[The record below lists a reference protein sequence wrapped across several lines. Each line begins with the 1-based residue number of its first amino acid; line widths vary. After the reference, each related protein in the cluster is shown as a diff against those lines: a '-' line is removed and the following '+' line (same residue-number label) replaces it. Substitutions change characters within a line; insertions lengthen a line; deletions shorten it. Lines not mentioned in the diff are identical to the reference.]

1 MGQLL
6 YRNFLDNLGVP
17 TMPGFESLKFHVSDP
32 TPEKRTPSRSA
43 ALPPPKDASFSSP
56 EQAARYHLHDLLRRD
71 GRRVMRGVA
80 PADGADLVPGLEH
93 ERSQSIRWPDV
104 AAKTLRTGLQKGTA
118 PATTIVR
125 FRQVQ
130 AGIPVFG
137 SAATVEMDSKNR
149 LLSSDVKLADVE
161 HVSPV
166 AKISDA
172 DALQAIVRLTG
183 TQPEKLAGING
194 SLTYF
199 GRESSDEWRLAWYY
213 RSVPAAPAGFKGG
226 PGHGFSG
233 ESPRD
238 LHGCFDYFVDAID
251 GTVLFWYRAN
261 AALKPDSSKPLPAPK
276 QVPFTPA
283 GAKGYDESGN
293 IRDFVG
299 RRINDPCCIEMHDEL
314 ARVKTFDLQFGFYDL
329 QPPPVYPVRNTTA
342 DFGREN
348 TAAVSAHINAK
359 KVMAFYRGFLSR
371 SGIDDN
377 NMDVISFVNC
387 CDHAGDKRE
396 WRQAVWFENRMYY
409 GQWLAGDGSLRSYAS
424 YLDVIAHEL
433 THGVTQYTANL
444 KYVGESGA
452 LDESF
457 ADIFGIAIA
466 NTDAHGEPPP
476 ATEWSWQIGLGL
488 GPGGG
493 PLRDLSKPN
502 PAHLKDFI
510 KPENGGDAE
519 VHALSAIHSKAV
531 QTIFTA
537 RNDAG
542 APLFR
547 WQDLVYLYY
556 VTLCRLPE
564 CATFRM
570 ARELLIE
577 SAKTFYSGRPNEEQ
591 TLLMAAI
598 AKAYDEVGIQ

>member
-1 MGQLL
+1 
-6 YRNFLDNLGVP
+6 
-17 TMPGFESLKFHVSDP
+17 MPGFESLRFHFSDP

-43 ALPPPKDASFSSP
+43 ALPPPKAESFTSP
-56 EQAARYHLHDLLRRD
+56 EQAARYHLHNLLRRD

-80 PADGADLVPGLEH
+80 PADGPDLVPGLEH
-93 ERSQSIRWPDV
+93 ERSQSIRWPEV
-104 AAKTLRTGLQKGTA
+104 AGKTLRTGIQKGTA
-118 PATTIVR
+118 AATTIVR

-172 DALQAIVRLTG
+172 AALQAIVGFTG
-183 TQPEKLAGING
+183 AQPEKLAGING

-199 GRESSDEWRLAWYY
+199 GREISDEWRLAWYY
-213 RSVPAAPAGFKGG
+213 QSVPAPPSGFKAGA
-226 PGHGFSG
+226 GHGFSG

-251 GTVLFWYRAN
+251 GTVLFWYRATPALKAN
-261 AALKPDSSKPLPAPK
+261 AAKPPSKQL
-276 QVPFTPA
+276 PFTPA
-283 GAKGYDESGN
+283 GAKGYDETGN

-299 RRINDPCCIEMHDEL
+299 RSINEPCCIEMHDEL
-314 ARVKTFDLQFGFYDL
+314 ARVKTFDRQFGFYDL
-329 QPPPVYPVRNTTA
+329 QPPPVNPVRSTTA

-387 CDHAGDKRE
+387 CAPGGEKRE
-396 WRQAVWFENRMYY
+396 WRQAVWFDNRMYY
-409 GQWLAGDGSLRSYAS
+409 GQWLAEDGLLHSYAS

-457 ADIFGIAIA
+457 ADLFGVAIA
-466 NTDAHGEPPP
+466 NTDMLGQDAA
-476 ATEWSWQIGLGL
+476 ATKWSWQVGLGL

-493 PLRDLSKPN
+493 PLRDLSRPEH
-502 PAHLKDFI
+502 AHLKDFI

-519 VHALSAIHSKAV
+519 VHALSAIHSKAAH
-531 QTIFTA
+531 TIFTA
-537 RNDAG
+537 RNDSD

-564 CATFRM
+564 CATFAM
-570 ARELLIE
+570 ARELLTE

-591 TLLMAAI
+591 TLLMATI